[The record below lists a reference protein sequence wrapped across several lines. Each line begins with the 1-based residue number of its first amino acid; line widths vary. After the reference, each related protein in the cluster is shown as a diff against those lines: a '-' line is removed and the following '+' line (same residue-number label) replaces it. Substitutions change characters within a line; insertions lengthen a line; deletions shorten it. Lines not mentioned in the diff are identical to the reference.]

1 MLGGETMLLEEN
13 IFLDVCVNSK
23 EELLQLISKK
33 AMELNITSDQNG
45 LLRDLKKRE
54 EEFAT
59 GLQDG
64 FAIPHARS
72 VHVQKPSI
80 LYFKTKEA
88 LEWGSMDDKKVNY
101 VFSLL
106 APAENEGNVHLQM
119 LSALATCLLEEDFKQ
134 FVKICN
140 DENTLTAFITQRM
153 EEQ

>member
-13 IFLDVCVNSK
+13 IFLNVSVGSK
-23 EELLQLISKK
+23 EELLELISKK
-33 AMELNITSDQNG
+33 AVELNIASDQNG

-72 VHVQKPSI
+72 SYVQKPSI
-80 LYFKTKEA
+80 LYFKTNKA
-88 LEWGSMDDKKVNY
+88 LEWGSMDDKKVNC

-106 APAENEGNVHLQM
+106 APAENEGNIHLLM
-119 LSALATCLLEEDFKQ
+119 LSQLATCLLEEDFKEY
-134 FVKICN
+134 VKVAN
-140 DENTLTAFITQRM
+140 DTTQLTAFIKKRM